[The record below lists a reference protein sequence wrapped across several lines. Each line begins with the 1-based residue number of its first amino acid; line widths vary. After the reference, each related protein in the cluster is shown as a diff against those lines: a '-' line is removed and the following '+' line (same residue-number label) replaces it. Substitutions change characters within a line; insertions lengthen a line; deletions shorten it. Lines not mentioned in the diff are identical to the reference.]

1 VKHFCNIGNAI
12 PYIQDIEIINAFLNG
27 VSDIKTVEEIAMKK
41 SKTVADLLTVADTC
55 IEASEAWA
63 WLLESRGKG
72 PSNKKQDDREVNTT
86 NRGDRRDRGYCGKQS
101 SNQKKKRT
109 FHRPIDGEKWC
120 EIHRTS
126 GHDLKECK
134 TFLNQKKMPPPTAPA
149 PQDARQGEH
158 HRANP
163 RDDDEQMGEN
173 NVIFGGSMSI
183 VSMTQGKK
191 LEREISLAQ
200 CIKPGR
206 RMRWSG
212 VDISFGPQDHLEIE
226 LSNQNLSF
234 MVKLPIGWHKVAKML
249 IDNGASLNL
258 IMRKSFIEMGLNM
271 KDLT

>member
-1 VKHFCNIGNAI
+1 
-12 PYIQDIEIINAFLNG
+12 
-27 VSDIKTVEEIAMKK
+27 
-41 SKTVADLLTVADTC
+41 
-55 IEASEAWA
+55 
-63 WLLESRGKG
+63 
-72 PSNKKQDDREVNTT
+72 
-86 NRGDRRDRGYCGKQS
+86 
-101 SNQKKKRT
+101 
-109 FHRPIDGEKWC
+109 
-120 EIHRTS
+120 
-126 GHDLKECK
+126 
-134 TFLNQKKMPPPTAPA
+134 MPPPTAPA

-212 VDISFGPQDHLEIE
+212 VDISFRPQDHLEIE

-234 MVKLPIGWHKVAKML
+234 MVKLPIGRHKVAKTL